1 MLHAFNLDQGAS
13 RRIASA
19 LALVAVL
26 SAADRAMAQ
35 DTTNQEA
42 PAEEAAGPTLETYD
56 AATPLATIGDTAI
69 TLGDMIRARQS
80 LNPQL
85 QSFPDAVIFTGM
97 LEEMVRRE
105 VFAAAAELDGVADDP
120 EVALELQTA
129 RRQILANA
137 YLARAIEPK
146 LTEDAVRAQYD
157 EMVAELPQEEEVRAR
172 HILVETEE
180 AAKEVKASVDGGA
193 DFAELAKEKSTGP
206 SGPSGG
212 DLGFFRQ
219 GQMVPEFSDA
229 AYALQPG
236 EVSEPVKTSFGWHV
250 IKVEER
256 RAVAPP
262 PFEEMAQQ
270 ITREM
275 AQELAAAEVETLT
288 DKVGLTR
295 PEMLPPAAAIR
306 EEQLLSAQ

>member
-1 MLHAFNLDQGAS
+1 MLHACYSGLSAP
-13 RRIASA
+13 RRIVSV
-19 LALVAVL
+19 LALVAAL
-26 SAADRAMAQ
+26 SVADRAMAQ
-35 DTTNQEA
+35 DNAAPEPAEA
-42 PAEEAAGPTLETYD
+42 PAQTLETYD
-56 AATPLATIGDTAI
+56 ASTPLATIGDTSI

-85 QSFPDAVIFTGM
+85 QSFPDPVIFTGM

-137 YLARAIEPK
+137 YLARAIEPN
-146 LTEDAVRAQYD
+146 LNEDAVRARYD
-157 EMVAELPQEEEVRAR
+157 EMVAELPQEEELRAR
-172 HILVETEE
+172 HILVETED

-193 DFAELAKEKSTGP
+193 DFAEVAKEKSTGP

-212 DLGFFRQ
+212 DLGFFRK
-219 GQMVPEFSDA
+219 GQMVPEFSEA
-229 AYALQPG
+229 AFALQPG
-236 EVSEPVKTSFGWHV
+236 EVSEPVQTSFGWHV

-270 ITREM
+270 ITREI
-275 AQELAAAEVETLT
+275 AQELASAEVEALSE
-288 DKVGLTR
+288 KVGLSR
-295 PEMLPPAAAIR
+295 PDMLPPASAIR
-306 EEQLLSAQ
+306 EVELLTAQ